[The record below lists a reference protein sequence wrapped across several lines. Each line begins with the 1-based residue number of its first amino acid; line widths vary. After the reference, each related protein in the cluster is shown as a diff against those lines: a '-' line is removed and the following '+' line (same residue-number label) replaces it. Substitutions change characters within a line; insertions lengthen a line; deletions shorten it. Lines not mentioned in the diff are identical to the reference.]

1 MRACEDLSEKQYK
14 TYDSIL
20 SNFKNG
26 DYEPNIKYSSSED
39 MREIKDNSIQLIIT
53 SPPYNVGKHYGIY
66 DDSKNKED
74 YLQYLDNIWSE
85 CKRVLCNGG
94 RIAVNLA
101 NVDRK
106 PYKSLSSEITLR
118 LRDLHG
124 FLMRGEV
131 IWNKSSS
138 AGVSTAWGSWRSASN
153 PTLRDVHEH
162 IIIFSKDDWK
172 LESDNFITTLSP
184 NEFCL
189 YTQSIWNMQAVSS
202 KKNWHP
208 TPFPLELPR
217 RLIQLYTYVDDA
229 VLDPF
234 LGSGTTCAAA
244 KCLARRSYGYEI
256 DQTYKDLINDQI
268 IDVVDLAFDANDIN
282 FNGKKWEEKLAELV
296 KKRKSLA

>member
-1 MRACEDLSEKQYK
+1 MRASEAISEKRYK
-14 TYDSIL
+14 TYDFIL
-20 SNFKNG
+20 SNFRNG

-39 MREIKDNSIQLIIT
+39 MREIKNNSIQLIVT
-53 SPPYNVGKHYGIY
+53 SPPYNVGKNYGIY

-74 YLQYLDNIWSE
+74 YLQYLDKIWAE
-85 CKRVLCNGG
+85 CKRVLCKGG

-118 LRDLHG
+118 LRDIHG

-138 AGVSTAWGSWRSASN
+138 AGVSTAWGSWRSASS
-153 PTLRDVHEH
+153 PALRDVHEH

-184 NEFCL
+184 KEFCL
-189 YTQSIWNMQAVSS
+189 YTQSIWNMRAVSS

-208 TPFPLELPR
+208 TPFPMELPR
-217 RLIQLYTYVDDA
+217 GLIQLYTYVDDA

-244 KCLARRSYGYEI
+244 KGLARRSYGYEI
-256 DQTYKDLINDQI
+256 DQSYKDLINGHI
-268 IDVVDLAFDANDIN
+268 IDVVDLAFDAEDIN
-282 FNGKKWEEKLAELV
+282 FNGKKWKEKLAQAF
-296 KKRKSLA
+296 K

>member
-1 MRACEDLSEKQYK
+1 MRASEDVSEKRCK
-14 TYDSIL
+14 TYDSIRA
-20 SNFKNG
+20 NFKNG

-53 SPPYNVGKHYGIY
+53 SPPYNVGKNYGMY

-74 YLQYLDNIWSE
+74 YLQYLDTIWTE
-85 CKRVLCNGG
+85 CNRVLCKGG
-94 RIAVNLA
+94 RIAVNLT

-124 FLMRGEV
+124 FIMRGEV

-153 PTLRDVHEH
+153 PVLRDVHEH
-162 IIIFSKDDWK
+162 IIIFSKDDWR

-184 NEFCL
+184 KEFCL
-189 YTQSIWNMQAVSS
+189 YTQSVWNMQAVSS

-208 TPFPLELPR
+208 TPFPMELPR

-244 KCLARRSYGYEI
+244 KGLARRSYGYEI
-256 DQTYKDLINDQI
+256 DQSYKDLINGQI
-268 IDVVDLAFDANDIN
+268 IDVVDLAFDAEDIN
-282 FNGKKWEEKLAELV
+282 FNGKKWEEKLAQ
-296 KKRKSLA
+296 AFP

>member
-1 MRACEDLSEKQYK
+1 MRASEDVSEKRRK
-14 TYDSIL
+14 TYDSIRA
-20 SNFKNG
+20 NFKND
-26 DYEPNIKYSSSED
+26 DYEPNIIYSSSED

-53 SPPYNVGKHYGIY
+53 SPPYNVGKNYGMY
-66 DDSKNKED
+66 DDSKHEED
-74 YLQYLDNIWSE
+74 YLQYLDKIWAE
-85 CKRVLCNGG
+85 CNRVLCKGG
-94 RIAVNLA
+94 RIAVNLT

-124 FLMRGEV
+124 FIMRGEV

-153 PTLRDVHEH
+153 PVLRDVHEH
-162 IIIFSKDDWK
+162 IIIFSKDDWR

-184 NEFCL
+184 KEFCL
-189 YTQSIWNMQAVSS
+189 YTQSVWNMQAVSS

-208 TPFPLELPR
+208 TPFPMELPR

-244 KCLARRSYGYEI
+244 KGLARRSYGYEI
-256 DQTYKDLINDQI
+256 DQSYKDLINGQI
-268 IDVVDLAFDANDIN
+268 IDVVDLAFDAEDIN
-282 FNGKKWEEKLAELV
+282 FNGKKWEEKLAQAF
-296 KKRKSLA
+296 K